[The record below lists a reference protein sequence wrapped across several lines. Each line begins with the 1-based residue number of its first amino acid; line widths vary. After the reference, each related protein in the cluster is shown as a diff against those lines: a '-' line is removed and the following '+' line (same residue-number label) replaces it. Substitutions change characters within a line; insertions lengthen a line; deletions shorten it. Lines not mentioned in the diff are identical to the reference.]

1 MRQTVIL
8 WSRALLRPGV
18 RTSILYIGVYTPP
31 CKHVHTP
38 VWCGVNFSPR
48 PHTGVV
54 IHAPRE
60 KGEREMRKNNKLLQ
74 SARMMPPLVHN
85 VNKHNELDFDISKSE
100 VVNWIIRQPEVLEYI
115 FRQVRGNRF
124 VEGLIE
130 YDSETNTWK
139 GIDYHD

>member
-1 MRQTVIL
+1 
-8 WSRALLRPGV
+8 
-18 RTSILYIGVYTPP
+18 
-31 CKHVHTP
+31 
-38 VWCGVNFSPR
+38 
-48 PHTGVV
+48 
-54 IHAPRE
+54 
-60 KGEREMRKNNKLLQ
+60 MRKNNKLLQ

-115 FRQVRGNRF
+115 FRQVKGNRF